1 MTGKLISTKFI
12 IGNIVQLK
20 TRALYKVIE
29 KRLSWD
35 KKFNIGNYNDTVEE
49 ILYWKFNIRN
59 LNNKVFREYRIPS
72 LFVYSDA
79 SNNGLAS
86 VYKDRGKSFICYKNF
101 DKTEKKQS
109 STWRELEA
117 IHYSLK
123 SSKGRFKNETVYWYT
138 DNFASS
144 LIVNKG
150 SNKEKLQKLALNIFE
165 ITSTFNIKLSVF
177 WIPRKNNRQADALSK
192 NMDNDDW
199 VTTSNL
205 IDIIERRWGNI
216 TIDRFAS
223 DKNRKSKRFNSR
235 YLCPETEGV
244 NAFSLDWSNEFNLL
258 VPPVYLISKTIHHFL
273 ASSSKARAVL
283 VCPRWPSATFWP
295 LLHKKVNEFY
305 EFVDD
310 SFTIKDTTNYIKLG
324 ENENSLIGSKN
335 FKGEFL
341 VLLLRTG

>member
-1 MTGKLISTKFI
+1 
-12 IGNIVQLK
+12 
-20 TRALYKVIE
+20 
-29 KRLSWD
+29 
-35 KKFNIGNYNDTVEE
+35 
-49 ILYWKFNIRN
+49 
-59 LNNKVFREYRIPS
+59 
-72 LFVYSDA
+72 
-79 SNNGLAS
+79 
-86 VYKDRGKSFICYKNF
+86 
-101 DKTEKKQS
+101 
-109 STWRELEA
+109 
-117 IHYSLK
+117 
-123 SSKGRFKNETVYWYT
+123 
-138 DNFASS
+138 
-144 LIVNKG
+144 
-150 SNKEKLQKLALNIFE
+150 
-165 ITSTFNIKLSVF
+165 
-177 WIPRKNNRQADALSK
+177 
-192 NMDNDDW
+192 MDNDDW

-223 DKNRKSKRFNSR
+223 DKNRKSKRLNSR

-283 VCPRWPSATFWP
+283 VYPRWPSATFWP

>member
-1 MTGKLISTKFI
+1 MASKLISTKFI

-109 STWRELEA
+109 STWRKLEA

-123 SSKGRFKNETVYWYT
+123 SSKGRFKNEAVYWYT
-138 DNFASS
+138 NNFASS

-150 SNKEKLQKLALNIFE
+150 SNKKKLQKLALNIFE
-165 ITSTFNIKLSVF
+165 ITSAFNIKHSIF
-177 WIPRKNNRQADALSK
+177 WIPPK
-192 NMDNDDW
+192 
-199 VTTSNL
+199 
-205 IDIIERRWGNI
+205 I
-216 TIDRFAS
+216 
-223 DKNRKSKRFNSR
+223 
-235 YLCPETEGV
+235 
-244 NAFSLDWSNEFNLL
+244 
-258 VPPVYLISKTIHHFL
+258 
-273 ASSSKARAVL
+273 
-283 VCPRWPSATFWP
+283 
-295 LLHKKVNEFY
+295 
-305 EFVDD
+305 
-310 SFTIKDTTNYIKLG
+310 
-324 ENENSLIGSKN
+324 
-335 FKGEFL
+335 
-341 VLLLRTG
+341 